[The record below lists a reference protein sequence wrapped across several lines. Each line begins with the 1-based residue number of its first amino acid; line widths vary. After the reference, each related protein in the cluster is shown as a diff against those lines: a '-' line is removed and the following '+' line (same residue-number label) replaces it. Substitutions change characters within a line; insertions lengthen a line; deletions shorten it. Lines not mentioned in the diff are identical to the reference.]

1 MKLEDIEAQWQ
12 MDSKIDI
19 YDLSEASANSPHL
32 HAKYSQILNAER
44 RVLIAMERD
53 FKRSKLAMRQFM
65 INPAPNSNPKG
76 FLSKTPKSQRILKS
90 DFDHLIDGDEVIT
103 QEEAKLNLQRAKV
116 EYLEG
121 IMWQIKDRK
130 DIIRNI
136 ISNRRLEQGD

>member
-1 MKLEDIEAQWQ
+1 MKLEDIEEQWRN
-12 MDSKIDI
+12 DSTIDI
-19 YDLSEASANSPHL
+19 YDLSESSAISPRL
-32 HAKYSQILNAER
+32 HAKYSEILNAER

-65 INPAPNSNPKG
+65 INPTPNGNPKG

-136 ISNRRLEQGD
+136 ISNRRIEQGE